1 LQKRNIQLL
10 LVVNIFPK
18 GKEYSMKKFI
28 AAVALSLFCLGTAQA
43 ADVVTFQAKNGN
55 VTFNH
60 KKHADDLKDCK
71 VCHGEGTPAKLTLGK
86 DGAHKLCKGCHE
98 EKKAG
103 PTKCGECHK
112 K

>member
-1 LQKRNIQLL
+1 
-10 LVVNIFPK
+10 
-18 GKEYSMKKFI
+18 MKKI
-28 AAVALSLFCLGTAQA
+28 IVAVALTLAFAVA
-43 ADVVTFQAKNGN
+43 AMGADTVVLKAKNGD

-60 KKHADDLKDCK
+60 KAHQAKMDCK
-71 VCHGEGTPAKLTLGK
+71 TCHGAGTPAKIALDK
-86 DGAHKLCKGCHE
+86 EKAHALCKGCHT